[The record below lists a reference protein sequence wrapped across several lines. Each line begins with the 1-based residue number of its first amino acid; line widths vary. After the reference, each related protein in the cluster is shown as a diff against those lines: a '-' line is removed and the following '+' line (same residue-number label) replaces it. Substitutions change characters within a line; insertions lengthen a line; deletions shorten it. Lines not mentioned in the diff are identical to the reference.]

1 MYGNN
6 QSTEIMKFLSL
17 LLLIFLTSCSPFG
30 FFSSSIGSLDTASQ
44 ERGLGGF
51 VTDSEIRTRYSFWLF
66 QKDHK
71 LYMKVKSCC
80 YEGRLLL
87 MGRVPT
93 EEMQDEAVSLA
104 WQVPGVKAV
113 INELSVGEDY
123 GVGQKMKDSLVESKL
138 ETMLF
143 FKGNIS
149 SRNYQVYVYNGIV
162 YLTGIAINR
171 EELNTVIDTAR
182 SVSGVEK
189 VLSYVRILT
198 KYEEQRRKTFSA
210 KVESP
215 LDRERKSRQYKV
227 DPGKRV
233 RERMQ
238 KENDNN

>member
-6 QSTEIMKFLSL
+6 QSTETMKILSL
-17 LLLIFLTSCSPFG
+17 LLLICVTSCSPFG
-30 FFSSSIGSLDTASQ
+30 FFTSSIGSLDTASQ

-51 VTDSEIRTRYSFWLF
+51 VTDAEIRTRYSFWLF
-66 QKDHK
+66 QKDHR
-71 LYMKVKSCC
+71 LYMKIKSCC

-93 EEMQDEAVSLA
+93 EEMRDEAVSLA

-113 INELSVGEDY
+113 INEVSVGKDPS
-123 GVGQKMKDSLVESKL
+123 VGRKVKDTVIESKL
-138 ETMLF
+138 ETLLF

-149 SRNYQVYVYNGIV
+149 SRNYQVFVYNGIV

-171 EELNTVIDTAR
+171 EELNTVINVAR

-189 VLSYVRILT
+189 VLSYVRVLT

-210 KVESP
+210 KVETS
-215 LDRERKSRQYKV
+215 LDRERKERQYKI

-238 KENDNN
+238 KEAAA

>member
-1 MYGNN
+1 M
-6 QSTEIMKFLSL
+6 FLPA
-17 LLLIFLTSCSPFG
+17 CSPFG
-30 FFSSSIGSLDTASQ
+30 FFSSSLGSLDTASQ

-51 VTDSEIRTRYSFWLF
+51 VTDAEIRTRYFFWLF
-66 QKDHK
+66 EKDHR
-71 LYMKVKSCC
+71 LYMKVKACC

-93 EEMQDEAVSLA
+93 EEMRDEAVSLA

-113 INELSVGEDY
+113 INEISVGEDY
-123 GVGQKMKDSLVESKL
+123 GAGRKIQDSLVETRL

-162 YLTGIAINR
+162 YLTGIALNR
-171 EELNTVIDTAR
+171 EELDTVINMAR
-182 SVSGVEK
+182 GVGGVDK
-189 VLSYVRILT
+189 VVSYVRILT

-210 KVESP
+210 KVETP
-215 LDRERKSRQYKV
+215 LDRERKERQYKM

-233 RERMQ
+233 RERIQ
-238 KENDNN
+238 KEEQ